1 MSVRAQTHAWELRL
15 PPASKFVL
23 LALAD
28 HADHAGRNIY
38 PGIPLIAWKTGYSE
52 RHVTRII
59 GELLEAGILVIERLA
74 SGHTPTSYRIDFTAG
89 EKQASHDA
97 RPVRR
102 RASTSSAAAAVTS
115 CHPDDTQEGC
125 QDVTAGVTRTTE
137 RGDIHDTRGVTSATE
152 RGDISALEETSVSGV
167 ASLETDDQGRIQP
180 SENQKG
186 TVREP
191 PPPTPPEGGTTQ
203 QEEQQEHALLTRF
216 LQHLAQHPQFGRD
229 VIRYPET
236 ILPALMHCPDVPT
249 LVASYVA
256 LRARGDYIGKAL
268 KQLAAAPPAVG
279 QPLSFPTLAM
289 EPAYEPHPHERP
301 ARRRGPIDA
310 RHPGSFDN
318 EDRDLL
324 PDFLR
329 NAQRVPTV

>member
-74 SGHTPTSYRIDFTAG
+74 SGHTPASYRIDFTAG

-102 RASTSSAAAAVTS
+102 RALTSSAAAEVTG
-115 CHPDDTQEGC
+115 CHPGDTQEGC
-125 QDVTAGVTRTTE
+125 QDVTP
-137 RGDIHDTRGVTSATE
+137 GVTSATE
-152 RGDISALEETSVSGV
+152 RGDIYDTRGVTSTTERGDISDAEGTPVSGD
-167 ASLETDDQGRIQP
+167 AMPKTDHRARMQP
-180 SENQKG
+180 SWNRQG

-191 PPPTPPEGGTTQ
+191 PPPTEPPAAPALTKE
-203 QEEQQEHALLTRF
+203 EEQKILRMLIGKYHVGSEDYQNKLIAACPDADTLDASLAALLAGGMTIGPAMR
-216 LQHLAQHPQFGRD
+216 AI
-229 VIRYPET
+229 IRT
-236 ILPALMHCPDVPT
+236 
-249 LVASYVA
+249 
-256 LRARGDYIGKAL
+256 
-268 KQLAAAPPAVG
+268 PPAVG
-279 QPLSFPTLAM
+279 EPYQKQALAR
-289 EPAYEPHPHERP
+289 RP
-301 ARRRGPIDA
+301 AAPAPAPEGARR
-310 RHPGSFDN
+310 
-318 EDRDLL
+318 ELT
-324 PDFLR
+324 PDETRQRLAELR
-329 NAQRVPTV
+329 AQRAGAA